1 MPRGGKLSR
10 DAGRRSRGEPRPELR
25 RASAVAA
32 EVVGARVTSADMT
45 LPEVPLSLGGEA
57 VIVAEREVPWATAT
71 VMDCCSGACSRKR
84 LPPFSPATRSAK
96 SLAPAGQTA
105 GESSPGL
112 EPTSELRVSDLR
124 EPAGE

>member
-1 MPRGGKLSR
+1 M
-10 DAGRRSRGEPRPELR
+10 AI
-25 RASAVAA
+25 
-32 EVVGARVTSADMT
+32 EVVGGARLISAEMT
-45 LPEVPLSLGGEA
+45 LPEVPPFLGGEA

-71 VMDCCSGACSRKR
+71 VRDCCSEACSRKR

-96 SLAPAGQTA
+96 SLAPAGETA